1 MADPVTGTEP
11 ESGSGTASGTEPESG
26 SRSASG
32 TGAASG
38 SGSEPESAS
47 GTGTASASGSRS
59 ASGAGTT
66 SGSGSEPESGSR
78 SASGTGAGSGTASRA
93 VSAQAPVA
101 VRHVEEAM
109 GTVFSFDVRGG
120 KPAAV
125 RAALAEAVA
134 GLHRADE
141 VFSTYRDG
149 SEISRL
155 ARGELTVEACA
166 PEVAEVLE
174 LAAEAE
180 RVSDGWFSTR
190 YGGRLDPT
198 GIVKGWAVE
207 RAARRISAVVAGA
220 SGVSV
225 NGGGDVQLLG
235 TPGAARPWRVG
246 VSDPLRPGGL
256 AAVVSA
262 AGAAELAVATSGSA
276 ERGAHVV
283 DPRTGRSAVTDLL
296 SVTVVAPRLT
306 WADCWA
312 TAAFA
317 MGARDGLRWLESLP
331 GVEGLLITAGD
342 EVRCTGGLAAWLG

>member
-1 MADPVTGTEP
+1 
-11 ESGSGTASGTEPESG
+11 
-26 SRSASG
+26 
-32 TGAASG
+32 
-38 SGSEPESAS
+38 
-47 GTGTASASGSRS
+47 
-59 ASGAGTT
+59 
-66 SGSGSEPESGSR
+66 
-78 SASGTGAGSGTASRA
+78 
-93 VSAQAPVA
+93 
-101 VRHVEEAM
+101 M

-120 KPAAV
+120 EPSAV
-125 RAALAEAVA
+125 RAALDEAVA
-134 GLHRADE
+134 GLRRADE
-141 VFSTYRDG
+141 VFSTYRDD
-149 SEISRL
+149 SQVSRL
-155 ARGELTVEACA
+155 ARDEVTVDACA
-166 PEVAEVLE
+166 PEVAEVLG

-190 YGGRLDPT
+190 YRGRLDPT

-207 RAARRISAVVAGA
+207 RAARRIAAAGA
-220 SGVSV
+220 TGVSL

-235 TPGAARPWRVG
+235 SPGARRPWRVG

-317 MGARDGLRWLESLP
+317 MGSREGLRWLESLP

>member
-1 MADPVTGTEP
+1 
-11 ESGSGTASGTEPESG
+11 
-26 SRSASG
+26 
-32 TGAASG
+32 
-38 SGSEPESAS
+38 
-47 GTGTASASGSRS
+47 
-59 ASGAGTT
+59 
-66 SGSGSEPESGSR
+66 
-78 SASGTGAGSGTASRA
+78 
-93 VSAQAPVA
+93 
-101 VRHVEEAM
+101 M
-109 GTVFSFDVRGG
+109 GTVFSFDARGG
-120 KPAAV
+120 EPAAV
-125 RAALAEAVA
+125 RAALDEAVA

-180 RVSDGWFSTR
+180 RGSGGWFSTR
-190 YGGRLDPT
+190 YQGRLDPT

-207 RAARRISAVVAGA
+207 RAARRIAAAGA
-220 SGVSV
+220 TGVSV

-235 TPGAARPWRVG
+235 APGARRPWRVG

-262 AGAAELAVATSGSA
+262 SGADELAVATSGSA

-317 MGARDGLRWLESLP
+317 MGSREGLRWLESLE
-331 GVEGLLITAGD
+331 GVEGLLVTAGD
-342 EVRCTGGLAAWLG
+342 EVRCTGGLAGWLG

>member
-1 MADPVTGTEP
+1 
-11 ESGSGTASGTEPESG
+11 
-26 SRSASG
+26 
-32 TGAASG
+32 
-38 SGSEPESAS
+38 
-47 GTGTASASGSRS
+47 
-59 ASGAGTT
+59 
-66 SGSGSEPESGSR
+66 
-78 SASGTGAGSGTASRA
+78 
-93 VSAQAPVA
+93 
-101 VRHVEEAM
+101 M

-120 KPAAV
+120 EPTAV
-125 RAALAEAVA
+125 RAALDEAVA
-134 GLHRADE
+134 GLHRADQ
-141 VFSTYRDG
+141 VFSTYRDD
-149 SEISRL
+149 SQVSRL
-155 ARGELTVEACA
+155 ARDEVTVEACA

-190 YGGRLDPT
+190 FRGRLDPT

-207 RAARRISAVVAGA
+207 CAARRIAAAGA
-220 SGVSV
+220 TGVSL

-235 TPGAARPWRVG
+235 SPGVRRPWRVG

-283 DPRTGRSAVTDLL
+283 DPSTGRSAVTDLL

-317 MGARDGLRWLESLP
+317 MGSREGLRWLESLP

>member
-1 MADPVTGTEP
+1 
-11 ESGSGTASGTEPESG
+11 
-26 SRSASG
+26 
-32 TGAASG
+32 
-38 SGSEPESAS
+38 
-47 GTGTASASGSRS
+47 
-59 ASGAGTT
+59 
-66 SGSGSEPESGSR
+66 
-78 SASGTGAGSGTASRA
+78 
-93 VSAQAPVA
+93 
-101 VRHVEEAM
+101 M

-120 KPAAV
+120 EPKAV
-125 RAALAEAVA
+125 RAALDEAVA

-141 VFSTYRDG
+141 VFSTYRDD
-149 SEISRL
+149 SQVSRL
-155 ARGELTVEACA
+155 ARDEVTVEACA

-190 YGGRLDPT
+190 YRGRLDPT

-207 RAARRISAVVAGA
+207 RAARRIAAAGA
-220 SGVSV
+220 TGVSL

-235 TPGAARPWRVG
+235 SPGARRPWRVG

-317 MGARDGLRWLESLP
+317 MGSREGLRWLESLP

-342 EVRCTGGLAAWLG
+342 EVRCTGGLAARLG

>member
-1 MADPVTGTEP
+1 
-11 ESGSGTASGTEPESG
+11 
-26 SRSASG
+26 
-32 TGAASG
+32 
-38 SGSEPESAS
+38 
-47 GTGTASASGSRS
+47 
-59 ASGAGTT
+59 
-66 SGSGSEPESGSR
+66 
-78 SASGTGAGSGTASRA
+78 
-93 VSAQAPVA
+93 
-101 VRHVEEAM
+101 M
-109 GTVFSFDVRGG
+109 GTVFSFDARGG
-120 KPAAV
+120 EPAAV
-125 RAALAEAVA
+125 RAALDEAVA

-180 RVSDGWFSTR
+180 RVSGGWFSTR
-190 YGGRLDPT
+190 YQGRLDPT

-207 RAARRISAVVAGA
+207 RAARRIAAAGA
-220 SGVSV
+220 TGVSV

-235 TPGAARPWRVG
+235 APGARRPWRVG

-262 AGAAELAVATSGSA
+262 SGADELAVATSGSA

-317 MGARDGLRWLESLP
+317 MGSREGLRWLESLE
-331 GVEGLLITAGD
+331 GVEGLLVTAGD
-342 EVRCTGGLAAWLG
+342 EVRCTRGLAGWLG

>member
-1 MADPVTGTEP
+1 
-11 ESGSGTASGTEPESG
+11 
-26 SRSASG
+26 
-32 TGAASG
+32 
-38 SGSEPESAS
+38 
-47 GTGTASASGSRS
+47 
-59 ASGAGTT
+59 
-66 SGSGSEPESGSR
+66 
-78 SASGTGAGSGTASRA
+78 
-93 VSAQAPVA
+93 
-101 VRHVEEAM
+101 M

-120 KPAAV
+120 EPAAV
-125 RAALAEAVA
+125 RAALDEAVA
-134 GLHRADE
+134 QLRRADE
-141 VFSTYRDG
+141 VFSTYRED
-149 SEISRL
+149 SQVSRL
-155 ARGELTVEACA
+155 ARDEVAVGECA
-166 PEVAEVLE
+166 PEVAEVLG

-180 RVSDGWFSTR
+180 RVSEGWFSTR
-190 YGGRLDPT
+190 YRGRLDPT

-207 RAARRISAVVAGA
+207 CAARRLASAGA
-220 SGVSV
+220 TGVSL

-235 TPGAARPWRVG
+235 TPGSGRPWRVG

-317 MGARDGLRWLESLP
+317 MGSREGLRWLESLP

>member
-1 MADPVTGTEP
+1 
-11 ESGSGTASGTEPESG
+11 
-26 SRSASG
+26 
-32 TGAASG
+32 
-38 SGSEPESAS
+38 
-47 GTGTASASGSRS
+47 
-59 ASGAGTT
+59 
-66 SGSGSEPESGSR
+66 
-78 SASGTGAGSGTASRA
+78 
-93 VSAQAPVA
+93 
-101 VRHVEEAM
+101 M

-120 KPAAV
+120 EPTAV
-125 RAALAEAVA
+125 RAALDEAVA

-141 VFSTYRDG
+141 VFSTFRDD
-149 SEISRL
+149 SQLSRL
-155 ARGELTVEACA
+155 ARDEVTVDACA

-190 YGGRLDPT
+190 YRGRLDPT

-207 RAARRISAVVAGA
+207 RAARRIAAAGA
-220 SGVSV
+220 TGVSL

-235 TPGAARPWRVG
+235 SPGARRPWRVG

-317 MGARDGLRWLESLP
+317 MGSREGLRWLESLP